1 MKCGK
6 ALNDCIVN
14 KIAGQLFIINSHP
27 NFKGENKRQ
36 RSPFLS
42 GIPRQVR
49 LDPGRDLRGDRL
61 RGVKMNIDT
70 KMQYAF
76 TRAIADHMFKHYDS
90 VLKVDWEVG
99 SKKT

>member
-1 MKCGK
+1 MKCGE

-36 RSPFLS
+36 ISPFLS

-49 LDPGRDLRGDRL
+49 LDPGRDPRGDRL
-61 RGVKMNIDT
+61 RGGKDEHRYEDAVCLHPRNRRSHV
-70 KMQYAF
+70 Q
-76 TRAIADHMFKHYDS
+76 
-90 VLKVDWEVG
+90 VL
-99 SKKT
+99 